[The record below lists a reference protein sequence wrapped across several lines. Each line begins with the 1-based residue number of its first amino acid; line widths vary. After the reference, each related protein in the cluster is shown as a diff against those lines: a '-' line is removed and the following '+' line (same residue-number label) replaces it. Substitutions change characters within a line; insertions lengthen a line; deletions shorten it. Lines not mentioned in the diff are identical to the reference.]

1 MKIFKKI
8 FKFFDK
14 TEDKT
19 RAKLSRHPI
28 IYATLGGVGLAIFW
42 KGIWQVIDSLSFWNG
57 QPFDKIFFFEGIILL
72 AVSFLL
78 LTITGLF
85 VSFFIGDR
93 IILSGLKQ
101 EKKLEEKTEEE
112 LEAESNV
119 INEMKAKVDKIEENL
134 EKIKESLSGGS
145 CRPEPGN
152 KTEPNKNT
160 DIYN

>member
-1 MKIFKKI
+1 MKIFKKVVR
-8 FKFFDK
+8 FFDK

-28 IYATLGGVGLAIFW
+28 VYAALGGVGLALFW

-57 QPFDKIFFFEGIILL
+57 KPFDKIIFLEGIILL
-72 AVSFLL
+72 AVSVSL

-93 IILSGLKQ
+93 IILSGLKR

-112 LEAESNV
+112 LEAESDV
-119 INEMKAKVDKIEENL
+119 INEMKAKVDKIEENM
-134 EKIKESLSGGS
+134 EKIKESLSGGA
-145 CRPEPGN
+145 CHVEPEN
-152 KTEPNKNT
+152 KTEQNKNT